1 MSRPRS
7 QKKRPAVLTT
17 SVAALLT
24 LGFLLAA
31 PQAPADEYWDGTNTA
46 GSGTPNGAGGPGTW
60 DNVTTNWVDVT
71 GTTPQTYNSADIAHF
86 ATTGGTVTLG
96 DNITFTAL
104 SFDVDGYTIDSNGG
118 LYTLTPNA
126 GATLT
131 TAAGVTATL
140 NPTLTGG
147 GSINILGSGTINLNA
162 GSNFSGGTTLTSGR
176 LNVNTGSALGSGGLL
191 INGGT
196 IGTTSGTG
204 ISFSNPVTVGG
215 SFSVA
220 TNIDTGNPG
229 NQNLAF
235 TGTFNLGGGTPTITG
250 LTPGGQVH
258 FSNVISNG
266 GVTFDTGAA
275 VNSDP
280 TNPYVAFIYDGGS
293 ANTYTGT
300 TTVQG
305 HAILVLENSATDGA
319 VQGSVDV
326 EGNGVVDYIFGAS
339 SPGQIAN
346 TSTVTVNSTGNT
358 FGGTHFDGFEM
369 RNASDTI
376 GTLLGSGTVGLGSG
390 TLTIAVGGNFTG
402 VIEDGVFG
410 AGGALTLNATG
421 TLILGGLNTYTG
433 LTTLTKGTLQA
444 SLANTVPKTS
454 AVIIE
459 ANGIFDLNGFNQ
471 NVGEINDSL
480 TSPGTGG
487 IINLGGGA
495 ILTTGN
501 LNVSQTT
508 FTGVIQ
514 GTGGLTKVGT
524 GTLFINGNA
533 NTYTG
538 NTTVNAG
545 GIVLNGNLVSPVIV
559 NNTGFFNLSS
569 TGQLTPAASSTA
581 VTVNDSGT
589 FNNFGTLTVAGAG
602 SIGTLLH
609 GSGSVLEN
617 FSGATITGET
627 GVKADTGGASVFNGG
642 TITGT
647 GPAGIAVTNASG
659 IVTIINQGT
668 ITGTTASVDAT
679 GSAGVTI
686 GDFGTFN
693 APVKL
698 GTGINT
704 VILGAQIHYTPIAGS
719 VAGTNDTLRLAGG
732 GVDTLKLSDFP
743 NFEMLDKVGGGLWSL
758 TGTTSFTG
766 GTKVEAGTLNV
777 QGTLISNT
785 VVQTLGTLTGTGT
798 IVGNLTNFGA
808 VLPGMPIGAVPSSVT
823 PGTLSVKGNYTQN
836 ASGALIIQ
844 LNGTGAGQY
853 SQLSIGGR
861 AQLDGRLVLQKDGGG
876 TIKLKMGQKLT
887 FLTAGGG
894 VSGTF
899 SDVVN
904 PFAGGTIVVS
914 KLVYGPN
921 SVALEGTQ
929 GSFLSVDNELHY
941 TPNQKAVATMLD
953 GAIAD
958 KRSAKLMTF
967 LDNRQL
973 NQLPD
978 DFNHI
983 APEEMAAVYR
993 IGVSLADVQARNVQ
1007 RRTADLRA
1015 GASGFSTS
1023 GFQTSGGPNYSGGL
1037 AGPNGGDGKAD
1048 NAQAPDRRWGTFIR
1062 GDGDFVHV
1070 GESAN
1075 ASSYELNTGGVT
1087 VGADYKLTPEIAVG
1101 MTVGY
1106 TGTNANLPDNGRLLV
1121 NGGKV
1126 GVYGTYY
1133 TGKDTGK
1140 GFYADAAVTGGASNY
1155 STRRSSLDGDAL
1167 GSTQGTEVE
1176 MLVDTG
1182 YDWRLDALTIGPSA
1196 SFQYTYVGMNGF
1208 TERGSLTPL
1217 RYVGQHQSSIRSTFG
1232 LRMAYDWKV
1241 GNVIIR
1247 PEGQLAWQHEFG
1259 DRSYSIDSALA
1270 SGAGDMFSVA
1280 DTELGRDSLLFGA
1293 GVAVLWN
1300 TRTSTYFYYD
1310 TDLLK
1315 KEYNSQSVTG
1325 GLRMNF

>member
-7 QKKRPAVLTT
+7 QKKRPAILTT

-24 LGFLLAA
+24 LGFLLTAA
-31 PQAPADEYWDGTNTA
+31 PKAGADEYWDGTNTA
-46 GSGTPNGAGGPGTW
+46 GGPPTGTGGSGTWNNDPANTNWVGAGGNQPYDST
-60 DNVTTNWVDVT
+60 
-71 GTTPQTYNSADIAHF
+71 DIAHF

-104 SFDVDGYTIDSNGG
+104 SFDVDGYTIDPSPSVF
-118 LYTLTPNA
+118 TLTPNA
-126 GATLT
+126 GATIT
-131 TAAGVTATL
+131 SQSGVTATISPAL
-140 NPTLTGG
+140 VGT
-147 GSINILGSGTINLNA
+147 GSIAVQGSGTINLG
-162 GSNFSGGTTLTSGR
+162 GSSSFSGGTTLTSGT
-176 LNVNTGSALGSGGLL
+176 LNVNNGSALGSGTLV

-196 IGTTSGTG
+196 IGTTLSGG
-204 ISFSNPVTVGG
+204 VSFGNPVTVGG
-215 SFSVA
+215 DFSVA
-220 TNIDTGNPG
+220 TNVDTGSPG

-235 TGTFNLGGGTPTITG
+235 TGTVDLGGATRTITG

-258 FSNVISNG
+258 FSNTISDG
-266 GVTFDTGAA
+266 GITLDTGAA
-275 VNSDP
+275 VNTDP
-280 TNPYVAFIYDGGS
+280 NTPYVAFIYDGNT

-305 HAILVLENSATDGA
+305 HAILVLENSVTDGA
-319 VQGSVDV
+319 VQGNVDV
-326 EGNGVVDYIFGAS
+326 EGNGVVDYIAGSS
-339 SPGQIAN
+339 SPGQIVNSA
-346 TSTVTVNSTGNT
+346 TVTVNSTGNT

-376 GTLLGSGTVGLGSG
+376 GTLQGTGTVGLGSG
-390 TLTIAVGGNFTG
+390 TLTVSVGGNFSGT
-402 VIEDGVFG
+402 IEDGVFG
-410 AGGALTLNATG
+410 TGGNLTLNAPG
-421 TLILGGLNTYTG
+421 TLVLSGPNTYTG
-433 LTTLTKGTLQA
+433 LTTITNGTLQA
-444 SLANTVPKTS
+444 GATNTIPITS

-459 ANGIFDLNGFNQ
+459 AGGIFDLNNFSQ
-471 NVGEINDSL
+471 SVGEINDSL
-480 TSPGTGG
+480 NGNGAGT
-487 IINLGGGA
+487 INLGGTA
-495 ILTTGN
+495 TLTTGN
-501 LNVSQTT
+501 ENISQTT
-508 FTGVIQ
+508 FSGIIQ
-514 GTGGLTKVGT
+514 GTGNLTKVGT
-524 GTLFINGNA
+524 GTLFIEGNA

-538 NTTVNAG
+538 KTTINAG
-545 GIVLNGNLVSPVIV
+545 GIVLDGNLVSPVTV
-559 NNTGFFNLSS
+559 NNTGFFNLST
-569 TGQLTPAASSTA
+569 TGNLNPGAGTTA
-581 VTVNDSGT
+581 VTVNNSGT
-589 FNNFGTLTVAGAG
+589 FNNFGTLTVTGAG
-602 SIGTLLH
+602 SIGTRLS
-609 GSGSVLEN
+609 GSGAVLEN
-617 FSGATITGET
+617 FSGASITAET
-627 GVKADTGGASVFNGG
+627 GVLADTGGASVFNGG

-647 GPAGIAVTNASG
+647 GPAGIAVTNTSG
-659 IVTIINQGT
+659 IVTVINQGT

-679 GSAGVTI
+679 GSTGGVTI

-698 GTGINT
+698 GTGVNT
-704 VILGAQIHYTPIAGS
+704 VIIGTQIHYTPIAASTGS
-719 VAGTNDTLRLAGG
+719 NDTLRLAGG
-732 GVDTLKLSDFP
+732 GVDTLKLTDFP
-743 NFEMLDKVGGGLWSL
+743 GYEFLDKVGGGMWNL
-758 TGTTSFTG
+758 TGTTSFTK
-766 GTKVEAGTLNV
+766 GTTVEAGTLNV

-785 VVQTLGTLTGTGT
+785 VVQDLGTLTGTGT
-798 IVGNLTNFGA
+798 IVGGLTNFGA
-808 VLPGMPIGAVPSSVT
+808 ILPGMPIGGIPSSTT

-836 ASGALIIQ
+836 STGALIIQ
-844 LNGTGAGQY
+844 VNGTGAGQY
-853 SQLSIGGR
+853 SQLAISGH

-899 SDVVN
+899 SEVVN

-929 GSFLSVDNELHY
+929 GSFTSIDSQVHLTYNQNSV
-941 TPNQKAVATMLD
+941 ARMLD
-953 GAIAD
+953 GAAND
-958 KRSAKLMTF
+958 KRAAKLMTF
-967 LDNRQL
+967 LDNRQIK
-973 NQLPD
+973 QLPD
-978 DFNHI
+978 DFDHI
-983 APEEMAAVYR
+983 APEEMASIYR
-993 IGVSLADVQARNVQ
+993 LGVSLADVQTRNIQ
-1007 RRTADLRA
+1007 LRTADLRA

-1037 AGPNGGDGKAD
+1037 AGPNGNDGKTG
-1048 NAQAPDRRWGTFIR
+1048 NAQAADRRWGTFIR
-1062 GDGDFVHV
+1062 GDGDFAHV
-1070 GESAN
+1070 GASAN
-1075 ASSYELNTGGVT
+1075 SSSYELNTGGVT

-1106 TGTNANLPDNGRLLV
+1106 TGTNANLTDDGRLLV

-1133 TGKDTGK
+1133 TGK
-1140 GFYADAAVTGGASNY
+1140 GFYTDAAVTTGTSNY
-1155 STRRSSLDGDAL
+1155 STKRSSLDGDAF
-1167 GSTQGTEVE
+1167 GSTQGNEVDV
-1176 MLVDTG
+1176 LADAG

-1196 SFQYTYVGMNGF
+1196 SFQYTYVGINGF

-1241 GNVIIR
+1241 GNIIVR

-1259 DRSYSIDSALA
+1259 DRSDSIESALA

-1300 TRTSTYFYYD
+1300 TRTSTYLYYD